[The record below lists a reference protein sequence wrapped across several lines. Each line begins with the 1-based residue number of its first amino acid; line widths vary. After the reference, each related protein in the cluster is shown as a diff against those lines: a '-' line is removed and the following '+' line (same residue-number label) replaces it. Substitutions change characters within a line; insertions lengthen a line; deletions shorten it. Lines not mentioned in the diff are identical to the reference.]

1 MGEFA
6 IICTTYLNAPRSRE
20 ELKSS
25 KTKKH
30 WLIVAASAS
39 VVIATAAGVYYWDAM
54 LAGGVVVLLWL
65 KKMAT
70 LKGLFLLLKKLPFLL
85 LLGLKR
91 LVIKVTSHFL
101 MFSAHLHFHQLQRFL
116 RYLRV
121 RAYLVKRRLKYHW
134 SDLSGM
140 EQLLAT
146 VAALPLVVVL
156 SVLIL
161 VFLIPKALFSF
172 FGAKIKEHTG
182 AAVLKQAAQL
192 GVKEKLA
199 VADKKIKN
207 KIRQKIL
214 QRKQKRDAKKSP
226 KGHL

>member
-1 MGEFA
+1 MK
-6 IICTTYLNAPRSRE
+6 P
-20 ELKSS
+20 S

-30 WLIVAASAS
+30 WLIVAATAS
-39 VVIATAAGVYYWDAM
+39 VVIATVAGVYYWDVM
-54 LAGGVVVLLWL
+54 LAGVLVVLLWL

-70 LKGLFLLLKKLPFLL
+70 LKGLLILLKKLPFLL

-101 MFSAHLHFHQLQRFL
+101 MFSAHLHFRQLQRFL

-134 SDLSGM
+134 GDLSGM

-146 VAALPLVVVL
+146 VAALPLVVLL
-156 SVLIL
+156 SVLIV
-161 VFLIPKALFSF
+161 VFLIPRALFSF
-172 FGAKIKEHTG
+172 LGGKVKEHSS
-182 AAVLKQAAQL
+182 AAVLKQAAQF
-192 GVKEKLA
+192 GVKEKLQL
-199 VADKKIKN
+199 ADQKIKE

-214 QRKQKRDAKKSP
+214 LRKQKRAEKQSKK
-226 KGHL
+226 KEE